1 MLLRHINQNV
11 LSNIM
16 INALDSSIIVN
27 DLGFNLQL
35 TIAENLV
42 S

>member
-16 INALDSSIIVN
+16 INVLDSSIIVN